1 MLKKKEADVML
12 NVMKFF
18 EKFRNAFEI
27 SDKKTFKENL
37 MPFFAVSEE
46 IKQFVKDYD
55 QPFPKYEERLPD
67 KWNEAI

>member
-1 MLKKKEADVML
+1 MLKKKEADVMV

-18 EKFRNAFEI
+18 DKFRNAFEI

-37 MPFFAVSEE
+37 MPFFPVSEE

-55 QPFPKYEERLPD
+55 
-67 KWNEAI
+67 